1 MKLLYCR
8 VSTAEQNELRQT
20 ELAKELGIEE
30 ENIFLDKQSGKDTN
44 RKELKRLLEFCRKG
58 DIVYCESISRIAR
71 NTKDLLEIIEQLKEK
86 QVEFVSLKESIDT
99 STPQGAFMLTIFGA
113 MSQLERECILQRQR
127 EGIEIARKFN
137 KYQGKP
143 QMKIDKERFLKVC
156 AEWRKGNK
164 TATQCMKEL
173 NLKPNTFY
181 RRVKEWGV

>member
-1 MKLLYCR
+1 MNLFYCR
-8 VSTAEQNELRQT
+8 VSTEEQNEERQIKAAID
-20 ELAKELGIEE
+20 LNIEK
-30 ENIFLDKQSGKDTN
+30 ENIFIDKKSGKDKE

-58 DIVYCESISRIAR
+58 DTIYCESISRMAR
-71 NTKDLLEIIEQLKEK
+71 NTKDFLEIIEQLNQK
-86 QVEFVSLKESIDT
+86 QVEFISLKECIDT
-99 STPQGAFMLTIFGA
+99 STPQGKFMLTVFSA
-113 MSQLERECILQRQR
+113 MAQLERECILQRQQ
-127 EGIEIARKFN
+127 EGIAVARKYN

-143 QMKIDKERFLKVC
+143 QMKIDKEKFLKVC

>member
-113 MSQLERECILQRQR
+113 MSQLERECILQRHR

-137 KYQGKP
+137 KYLGKP
-143 QMKIDKERFLKVC
+143 QMKIDKDRFIKVC

>member
-8 VSTAEQNELRQT
+8 VSTAEQCELRQT
-20 ELAKELGIEE
+20 ELAKELNIEE
-30 ENIFLDKQSGKDTN
+30 ENIFLDKQSGKDKE
-44 RKELKRLLEFCRKG
+44 RKGLKRLLEFCRKG
-58 DIVYCESISRIAR
+58 DTIYCESISRMAR
-71 NTKDLLEIIEQLKEK
+71 NTKDFLEIIEQLNQK
-86 QVEFVSLKESIDT
+86 QVEFISLKECIDT
-99 STPQGAFMLTIFGA
+99 STPQGKFMLTVFSA
-113 MSQLERECILQRQR
+113 MAQLERECILQRQQ
-127 EGIEIARKFN
+127 EGIAVARKYN

-143 QMKIDKERFLKVC
+143 QMKIDKEKFLKVC